1 MKVEPT
7 LFVVSMSQ
15 HWSENLNNVVSP
27 ALQAVWRQMA
37 VTFNRQIESHSQG
50 RRELWQVLQ
59 PATGTGKSQGLAV
72 YCSML
77 SKDDHPGV
85 LIVTR
90 LKAQAD
96 ELAGTINRLSGET
109 VATAY
114 HTDNRIPVSEL
125 ETFPVLVITHKA
137 YENGLD
143 AISRGDPKASSWKR
157 YHQWGSGKRRL
168 VVIDEALDIVEEAQI
183 SMDQIRLLKGN
194 VPFEVAQRFPHE
206 MEVISHMER
215 VLLTLAQREERQDR
229 PSKECLIKSG
239 DVDLPEQTD
248 FTELRKA
255 LKGYRFDHRLLR
267 YSDPV
272 QNRRLLDGF
281 DILLRSIQSTLE
293 RWHWYAKK
301 MNDHTLNTARL
312 IIPEDV
318 SGAVI
323 LDATA
328 SSNLVYQLFEERVV
342 LVPVP
347 EKARSYGNVTI
358 HVSKGHAVGKTSL
371 SKRAKDEAA
380 RLVKNLQTELGN
392 DRRVF
397 VCTHRD
403 VEPHLVAL
411 ETGFASFEVG
421 HWGAIDGRNDWQ
433 QCDTAVIFGI
443 PYRDKTW
450 SANTYM
456 AVRGPQSTEWLNDE
470 GQRHFGPYPDIR
482 HSLEV
487 GQLVVSIVQAINRV
501 RCRRVV
507 DEEGNCLPTD
517 VYVLLPE
524 DKTGKAI
531 LDGICREMPGVVV
544 SDWTYKDV
552 RRKVRRSNL
561 EEALIR
567 YSKSLR
573 QGKVAMQEIGKAL
586 SIPQGTMKWLQGR
599 LKDQTSQLVQQLSTL
614 GVSYEVTGVGRGARS
629 YLVRA

>member
-1 MKVEPT
+1 
-7 LFVVSMSQ
+7 
-15 HWSENLNNVVSP
+15 
-27 ALQAVWRQMA
+27 
-37 VTFNRQIESHSQG
+37 
-50 RRELWQVLQ
+50 
-59 PATGTGKSQGLAV
+59 
-72 YCSML
+72 
-77 SKDDHPGV
+77 
-85 LIVTR
+85 
-90 LKAQAD
+90 
-96 ELAGTINRLSGET
+96 
-109 VATAY
+109 
-114 HTDNRIPVSEL
+114 
-125 ETFPVLVITHKA
+125 
-137 YENGLD
+137 
-143 AISRGDPKASSWKR
+143 
-157 YHQWGSGKRRL
+157 
-168 VVIDEALDIVEEAQI
+168 
-183 SMDQIRLLKGN
+183 
-194 VPFEVAQRFPHE
+194 
-206 MEVISHMER
+206 
-215 VLLTLAQREERQDR
+215 
-229 PSKECLIKSG
+229 
-239 DVDLPEQTD
+239 
-248 FTELRKA
+248 
-255 LKGYRFDHRLLR
+255 
-267 YSDPV
+267 
-272 QNRRLLDGF
+272 
-281 DILLRSIQSTLE
+281 
-293 RWHWYAKK
+293 
-301 MNDHTLNTARL
+301 
-312 IIPEDV
+312 
-318 SGAVI
+318 
-323 LDATA
+323 
-328 SSNLVYQLFEERVV
+328 V